1 MAAEAAS
8 SEPVQRT
15 GPAPSGG
22 GTDAVTLSR
31 GVTVTVF
38 GVIATMMAA
47 FDSVSRNL
55 ALPFIIKDF
64 HISVGTAS
72 NLVALGFVVTFLG
85 NQVIGPLMDRIGR
98 KRAYQLT
105 LLAAGVTS
113 GVTAFVTNAWQFGV
127 IAALSGTCLVV
138 MGPAAVVV
146 AEESPARA
154 RSILMALVQG
164 AFSAGSLVVGVIGD
178 AVLPGGHWRTLF
190 LIGFC
195 PLVMLVIGQFI
206 LREPKRSAEALQV
219 RKDDAAEDLTFA
231 VDVEQARRGAW
242 RQLFA
247 PDIRRQTIILC
258 VGGFLINFAPVF
270 ILALSA
276 TYFTLYDHIAIG
288 TISLGLTLEGAAAI
302 LGAVTLGLLSR
313 WVRARD
319 LLVGVSLLGG
329 VALALFGVHGGPAQF
344 LILMAVFGFLGQG
357 VLGVWGRYIAE
368 SFPTRLRG
376 TGMGF
381 VMSFYFLSS
390 VPAPIVFGA
399 LMGSHHYAITAIAAG
414 AFAFCGGIVFLFG
427 KPHAVNAELEELA
440 V

>member
-1 MAAEAAS
+1 M
-8 SEPVQRT
+8 
-15 GPAPSGG
+15 
-22 GTDAVTLSR
+22 SR
-31 GVTVTVF
+31 AVTVTVF
-38 GVIATMMAA
+38 GVIATTMAA

-55 ALPFIIKDF
+55 ALPFIIKEF

-113 GVTAFVTNAWQFGV
+113 GVTAFITSTWQFGV

-138 MGPAAVVV
+138 MAPAGVVV
-146 AEESPARA
+146 AEESPVRA
-154 RSILMALVQG
+154 RPILMALVQG
-164 AFSAGSLVVGVIGD
+164 SFSAGSLIVGVVGN
-178 AVLPGGHWRTLF
+178 AVLPGGHWRMLF

-195 PLVMLVIGQFI
+195 PLVMLIVSQFL
-206 LREPKRSAEALQV
+206 LREPRRSAEALRV
-219 RKDDAAEDLTFA
+219 RKGGAAAENLTFA
-231 VDVEQARRGAW
+231 VDVEKARHAAW
-242 RQLFA
+242 KQLFA

-288 TISLGLTLEGAAAI
+288 TISLGLTVEGACAI
-302 LGAVTLGLLSR
+302 VGAVVVGLLSR
-313 WVRARD
+313 WFRARN
-319 LLVGVSLLGG
+319 LLSVISLLGG
-329 VALALFGVHGGPAQF
+329 VALALLGLRAGTAQF
-344 LILMAVFGFLGQG
+344 LVLMAVYGLVGQG

-376 TGMGF
+376 TGTGF
-381 VMSFYFLSS
+381 VLSFYFLSS
-390 VPAPIVFGA
+390 VPAPILFGA
-399 LMGSHHYAITAIAAG
+399 LMGGGHYAVTAIAAG
-414 AFAFCGGIVFLFG
+414 AFAFVGGIVFFFG
-427 KPHAVNAELEELA
+427 DAHAVGAELEELA